1 MSNDGEDLLSLGN
14 GLNPTWSPD
23 GLKVLFENSQD
34 NFSEI
39 YSANVDSGELIVLA
53 TAKSGGRVG
62 QASWSPDGQSI
73 TYIFQEDIFQAYA
86 QIYTVNSDDTQRTR
100 LSEENVCD
108 SGPVWS
114 PDGKHIL
121 FASTRTPSR
130 SNRVGRYNLFQMDSN
145 GTNIRQLTDVEIL
158 GYWNVAHYTWSLDA
172 KKIAAILAFSDN
184 DEVDRIFVW
193 DIFNE
198 ELELLFEPLA
208 GECCFSY
215 PSWSPDG
222 ERLAFLYKTRSD
234 GRLHIDL
241 IRSNSSERIH
251 LITLPEL
258 TFTE

>member
-222 ERLAFLYKTRSD
+222 ERLAFLYKNAIRWTVTY
-234 GRLHIDL
+234 RL
-241 IRSNSSERIH
+241 NS
-251 LITLPEL
+251 LQQ
-258 TFTE
+258 